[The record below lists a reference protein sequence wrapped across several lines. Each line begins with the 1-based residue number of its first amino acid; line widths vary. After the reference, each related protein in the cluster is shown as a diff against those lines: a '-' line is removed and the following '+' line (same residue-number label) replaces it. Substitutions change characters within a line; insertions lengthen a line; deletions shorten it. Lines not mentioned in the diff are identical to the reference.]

1 MSPANQTAG
10 RRRLS
15 EGEAKAF
22 RMGVLEGIT
31 QALDS
36 GVFCDRCANRV
47 ELLRISIAARGID
60 ARVPEFWLDRG
71 GE

>member
-1 MSPANQTAG
+1 MSPSRSVAT
-10 RRRLS
+10 RRLTD
-15 EGEAKAF
+15 GEAKAF

-36 GVFCDRCANRV
+36 AAFCSACGARV
-47 ELLRISIAARGID
+47 ERLRIAIAARGID
-60 ARVPEFWLDRG
+60 ARVPEFWLERG